1 MSRRSPNSAAEST
14 GTVSAAA
21 TQPSLRQ
28 PPASDAAAGEP
39 HLRMTV
45 GDMQV
50 RFDEAVEAALQKT
63 EEAARAVE
71 AADAAIRDV
80 EIVGEAFR
88 AELKAQAA
96 AAEAAAKTAA
106 AATPTPTQQTTQTT
120 GTPQGGTPTQQSTT
134 PVSTQEPK
142 T

>member
-21 TQPSLRQ
+21 TEPSLRQ

-96 AAEAAAKTAA
+96 AAEAAA
-106 AATPTPTQQTTQTT
+106 TPTPTQQTTQTT